1 MQLCSCARHLNFDPE
16 NSTALLMCI
25 CLTGAGGLAFLIGTG
40 LLAGAVHISMLF
52 LGRVFLGIGVGFAN
66 QVSS

>member
-1 MQLCSCARHLNFDPE
+1 MSMHLRFNE
-16 NSTALLMCI
+16 MLLHA
-25 CLTGAGGLAFLIGTG
+25 AGGLAFLIGSG

-66 QVSS
+66 QASACLFLSV